1 MDMTSFL
8 IYCVIATFTP
18 GPTNLVIL
26 STVNHFGA
34 KQAMKYSYGAAAGFG
49 LLLVISAVLNNLL
62 ITVIPK
68 ILIAMQVVGSIYM
81 LYLAY
86 LMCKSHSSNPT
97 GNQTATFLSG
107 FMMQFLNPKVV
118 LFSWTVIPT
127 FVMPHCSTASA
138 VTVSIVALTLI
149 GFLAFTT
156 WVLFGTVFKSFF
168 QKHNRIASVMMAL
181 LLVYATLMI
190 WL

>member
-1 MDMTSFL
+1 
-8 IYCVIATFTP
+8 
-18 GPTNLVIL
+18 
-26 STVNHFGA
+26 
-34 KQAMKYSYGAAAGFG
+34 
-49 LLLVISAVLNNLL
+49 
-62 ITVIPK
+62 
-68 ILIAMQVVGSIYM
+68 M

-127 FVMPHCSTASA
+127 FVMPHYSTASA

-156 WVLFGTVFKSFF
+156 WVLFGRVFKSFF

-181 LLVYATLMI
+181 LLVYAALMI